1 MAGFP
6 LELSAELASDSLTRS
21 MNRARNIRIKYR
33 RILLKLSGEA
43 FQNRRDGSSLDFAV
57 FTSMA
62 KQLKRAHQLGVQ
74 IAVVVGGGNIFRG
87 LPGEACGI
95 DRATGDAMGMLAT
108 VINSL
113 ALQAALEREQIHT
126 RVMSAINM
134 PAVAEPFIR
143 RRAVR
148 HLEKGRIVIFGAG
161 TGHPFFTTDT
171 AAALRASE
179 IQADAL
185 LKATKVDGIYSADP
199 AIDPH
204 ARRYERLTYR
214 EAIER
219 RLAVMDGAAFS
230 LCQENRIPIIVFDC
244 FRRDEILRVL
254 RGERV
259 GTIVTE

>member
-1 MAGFP
+1 MKRVRKVR
-6 LELSAELASDSLTRS
+6 L
-21 MNRARNIRIKYR
+21 KYR

-43 FQNRRDGSSLDFAV
+43 FQNRRDGSSLDFEV
-57 FTSMA
+57 FTDMA
-62 KQLKRAHQLGVQ
+62 RQLKRVHRLGVQ

-87 LPGEACGI
+87 LPGEECGI

-113 ALQAALEREQIHT
+113 ALQSALEREGVHT

-199 AIDPH
+199 AKDPA
-204 ARRYERLTYR
+204 ARRYDRLTYR

-219 RLAVMDGAAFS
+219 RLAVMDAAAFS
-230 LCQENRIPIIVFDC
+230 LCQENRIPIIVFDF
-244 FRRDEILRVL
+244 FRRDEILRVV

-259 GTIVTE
+259 GTLVTD